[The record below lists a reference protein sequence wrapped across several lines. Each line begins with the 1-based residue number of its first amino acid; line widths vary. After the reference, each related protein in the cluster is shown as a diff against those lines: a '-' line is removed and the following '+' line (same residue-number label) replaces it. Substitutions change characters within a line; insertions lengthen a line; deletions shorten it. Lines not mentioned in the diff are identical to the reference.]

1 MLLTRPGLPSMAPP
15 TSAST
20 SCHLTPKRQYASHGD
35 SLQFQGHLDDLEKNR
50 KEFDQQLFEEYLD
63 KNMETLTG
71 PLLPVGKKTLTGLD
85 LLEFITELKESRVY
99 DYQSISTMLE
109 KLFPQ
114 SERIKNYA
122 TLLNIFRKLSVMGS
136 IRLTEHSNTVAIDS
150 EYRREY
156 SIYVEDKG
164 KRVLQNKA
172 YCLRAKQPNQ
182 AKAPEKAD
190 NSAKATPGLS
200 EKFEMYALLSGASVQ
215 GLGGWTLLSR
225 LNEIDSSRNGL
236 SRYFWPGLTEQD
248 LKTALPSS
256 DPETFRKQ
264 LDGLSRFQLLT
275 QKSHPKDSRK
285 NRWLLTPKAQELLK
299 KSDFQETCGITK
311 ADIQAAIAQQIQRL
325 EVRKTQLSGRVQL
338 AEEALKKSV
347 QDLATLQA
355 QYETERQ
362 GAIEAYDKVATLT
375 DRSERDKLKLTAA
388 EKAMNANLL
397 ARRIQRN
404 NELHRLLTTRLDS
417 VYTECSTDQF
427 KLHIRIKEL
436 EDFRSEL
443 ESSEVTQG
451 ILETLRKLKGEGSA
465 QENEMGTMDGVLNS
479 LLGGLQGQFTQSRA
493 ELIAADPQ
501 LALQA
506 EKTTLDVRL
515 DDAIEALKSKATAD
529 NATTLKAETDLST
542 RLQQSPDE
550 TQNSN
555 T

>member
-1 MLLTRPGLPSMAPP
+1 MFLTRPGLSPISVP
-15 TSAST
+15 TSWHSP
-20 SCHLTPKRQYASHGD
+20 PKRQYARPGD
-35 SLQFQGHLDDLEKNR
+35 SLKFQGHLADLEENR
-50 KEFDQQLFEEYLD
+50 EAFDQQLFEEYLD
-63 KNMETLTG
+63 KNIKILTG
-71 PLLPVGKKTLTGLD
+71 PLLAVGNKTLTGID
-85 LLEFITELKESRVY
+85 LMEFLTELNNSRINGY
-99 DYQSISTMLE
+99 ECLSTMLE
-109 KLFPQ
+109 KLYPE
-114 SERIKNYA
+114 SERLKNYPELVKA
-122 TLLNIFRKLSVMGS
+122 FQKLLDINCITWTQSSHS
-136 IRLTEHSNTVAIDS
+136 IYINGD
-150 EYRREY
+150 YRFQY
-156 SIYVEDKG
+156 SIYMSNKG

-172 YCLRAKQPNQ
+172 YCLRAKQPGQ
-182 AKAPEKAD
+182 VKVPEKAD
-190 NSAKATPGLS
+190 HSAKATRGLT
-200 EKFEMYALLSGASVQ
+200 EKFEMYALLSDPSAK
-215 GLGGWTLLSR
+215 GLGGWDLLKR
-225 LNEIDSSRNGL
+225 LNDLENSRNGL
-236 SRYFWPGLTEQD
+236 IRYFWPGIAEQD
-248 LKTALPSS
+248 LKAALTNS

-285 NRWLLTPKAQELLK
+285 NRWFLTPKAQEILK

-311 ADIQAAIAQQIQRL
+311 EDIQAAIAQQIQRL
-325 EVRKTQLSGRVQL
+325 EAQKTQLSNRVQL

-347 QDLATLQA
+347 QDLAALQT

-362 GAIEAYDKVATLT
+362 GAIEAYDKVSTLT
-375 DRSERDKLKLTAA
+375 ERAERDKLKLTAA

-397 ARRIQRN
+397 ERRIQRN

-436 EDFRSEL
+436 EDFRAEL

-479 LLGGLQGQFTQSRA
+479 LLGGLQSQFTQSRA

-515 DDAIEALKSKATAD
+515 DDAIAALKSKATAD
-529 NATTLKAETDLST
+529 TATSLKAETDLST
-542 RLQQSPDE
+542 RLQSSPNE
-550 TQNSN
+550 TQHSNS
-555 T
+555 